1 MTLGTDATDR
11 EPVTVRLD
19 ATDADVDEP
28 GAVAD
33 QIPRASTLPPG
44 TRVVVLGTAT
54 RRGGVLRRL
63 LGPKTVP
70 VPRST
75 GCTAL
80 LTRGYVGIGADDDG
94 AWGYAPEPGL
104 S

>member
-1 MTLGTDATDR
+1 MTEAADR
-11 EPVTVRLD
+11 QPVTVRLD
-19 ATDADVDEP
+19 ATDADVEEP
-28 GAVAD
+28 AAVAS
-33 QIPRASTLPPG
+33 QIPLASTLPPG
-44 TRVVVLGTAT
+44 TRVVVPSTAT

-63 LGPKTVP
+63 LGPRGVP

-80 LTRGYVGIGADDDG
+80 LARGYVAIGADADG